1 MVSLLLLSIC
11 VQKTQISLQ
20 LVIRQNM
27 KDSILLS
34 AGVNMLNGTA

>member
-1 MVSLLLLSIC
+1 MISLLLLSIC
-11 VQKTQISLQ
+11 AQKTQISLQ